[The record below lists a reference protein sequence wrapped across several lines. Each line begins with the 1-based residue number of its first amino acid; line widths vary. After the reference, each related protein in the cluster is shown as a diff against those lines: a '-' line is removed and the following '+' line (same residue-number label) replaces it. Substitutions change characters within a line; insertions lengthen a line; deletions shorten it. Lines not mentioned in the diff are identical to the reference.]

1 MRSGN
6 LIGIEFRF
14 GIYFTCLEG
23 GLGVCAVGV
32 AQDEL
37 HIVRSLGDE
46 VVTRIELP

>member
-14 GIYFTCLEG
+14 GIYFTCLKG
-23 GLGVCAVGV
+23 GLGVCAVRV
-32 AQDEL
+32 TQDEL

-46 VVTRIELP
+46 VATRIELP